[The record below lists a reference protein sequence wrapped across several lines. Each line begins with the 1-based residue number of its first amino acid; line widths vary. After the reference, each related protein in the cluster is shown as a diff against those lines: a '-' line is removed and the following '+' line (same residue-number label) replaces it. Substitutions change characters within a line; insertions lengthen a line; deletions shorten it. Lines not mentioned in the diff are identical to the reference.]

1 MTENSNPLDRASL
14 LANVAEMYYI
24 EGKDQSVIADEIG
37 VSRSMISRML
47 TDARNRGIVEVRI
60 HRPIQTER
68 TLGEQL
74 KNLFNLQSVL
84 VISLRTYDDHKRL
97 LADLGR
103 AGASM
108 LLPLLEPKKIV
119 GLAWGTSISA
129 TVDAIEIS
137 NSIPVKVV
145 QLIGAFGA
153 RTQEYDGHALVQR
166 FAEKVGGEAYFINAP
181 YLCQTPE
188 IAKAFI
194 DTPGIRETIE
204 LGKQVDIA
212 LLGIG
217 TTELQYSSYYLSGY
231 VQVEELQRLHDA
243 GAVGDIAG
251 NHFDING
258 VFVKD
263 DFLQRQITIQSEDLL
278 RIPNRICVAGGPGKV
293 NAIIGAL
300 HTDVVNMLVTD
311 SITAADILT
320 TINQTNL

>member
-1 MTENSNPLDRASL
+1 MTENSNTLDRVNL

-24 EGKDQSVIADEIG
+24 EGKDQSVIADEVG
-37 VSRSMISRML
+37 VSRSMVSRML
-47 TDARNRGIVEVRI
+47 TDARNRGIVEIRI
-60 HRPIQTER
+60 HRPIQSEKII
-68 TLGEQL
+68 GEQL
-74 KNLFNLQSVL
+74 KSLFDLQSVL
-84 VISLRTYDDHKRL
+84 VTSIRTQTDHQRM

-103 AGASM
+103 AGASL
-108 LLPLLEPKKIV
+108 LLPMLTPGKTV

-129 TVDAIEIS
+129 TVDALEIS
-137 NSIPVKVV
+137 YAIPIKVV

-181 YLCQTPE
+181 YLCQTPD
-188 IAKAFI
+188 IARAFM
-194 DTPGIRETIE
+194 DSPGIQETIE

-217 TTELQYSSYYLSGY
+217 TTEVQYSSYYLSGY

-251 NHFDING
+251 NHFNING
-258 VFVKD
+258 EFFKD
-263 DFLQRQITIQSEDLL
+263 DFFKRQITIQSEDLL
-278 RIPNRICVAGGPGKV
+278 RIPKRLCVAGGPGKV

-300 HTDVVNMLVTD
+300 RTGVVNMLVTD
-311 SITAADILT
+311 SITASNILST
-320 TINQTNL
+320 VNQTNP